1 MRFTVGQLAKVY
13 NISSQAIH
21 GYVDMGILPCVRDD
35 NGYRYFDEY
44 GFQILGTIIKNR
56 NIGFPLKESN
66 YVYQKSNLIEILH
79 RLNEQEQK
87 ANDEMMH
94 LMIQLQQL
102 DNDKFLIQRALLQK
116 DIPVLIDMDKIYR
129 YKLGDDTQNITDLI
143 KEDSTA
149 VSLWYSNLFYTQ
161 SSLVLNYEDSHI
173 NGHTFCLMTSNNNYH
188 GKIDYPSN
196 NLEIVE
202 KGKAISVMTIY
213 KNEVSFKLLESLINT
228 SLVKYPEYCIKSEPF
243 TRLVTSFSD
252 ELCEKVNVIELVI
265 PVKKG
270 ENSTCASIH
279 LIM

>member
-44 GFQILGTIIKNR
+44 GFQMLGTIIKNR

-94 LMIQLQQL
+94 LMIQLHQL
-102 DNDKFLIQRALLQK
+102 DNDKFLIQRALLHK

-129 YKLGDDTQNITDLI
+129 YKLGDDIQNITDLI

-161 SSLVLNYEDSHI
+161 SSLVLNYEGGHI

-188 GKIDYPSN
+188 GKIDYPSE

-228 SLVKYPEYCIKSEPF
+228 SLVKYSEYCIKSEPF

-252 ELCEKVNVIELVI
+252 ELCEKVNVVELVI
-265 PVKKG
+265 PVKKR
-270 ENSTCASIH
+270 
-279 LIM
+279 

>member
-13 NISSQAIH
+13 KISAQAIH

-35 NGYRYFDEY
+35 NGYRYFDDY

-56 NIGFPLKESN
+56 NIGFPLKESS
-66 YVYQKSNLIEILH
+66 YVYDKSSLEEIME
-79 RLNEQEQK
+79 RLSEQERK
-87 ANDEMMH
+87 VNDELLD
-94 LMIQLQQL
+94 LMTQVRQL
-102 DNDKFLIQRALLQK
+102 DFDKHLLQRAATQK
-116 DIPVLIDMDKIYR
+116 DVPVLVDMDKTFR
-129 YKLGDDTQNITDLI
+129 YLLGNNTKNI
-143 KEDSTA
+143 KEFINEDCTS

-213 KNEVSFKLLESLINT
+213 KNEVSFKLLESLINA

-265 PVKKG
+265 PVKKR
-270 ENSTCASIH
+270 
-279 LIM
+279 

>member
-228 SLVKYPEYCIKSEPF
+228 SLVKYPEYFIKSEPF

-265 PVKKG
+265 PVKKR
-270 ENSTCASIH
+270 
-279 LIM
+279 

>member
-44 GFQILGTIIKNR
+44 GFQMLGTIIKNR

-116 DIPVLIDMDKIYR
+116 DTPVLIDMDKIYR
-129 YKLGDDTQNITDLI
+129 YKLGNDTQNITDLI

-161 SSLVLNYEDSHI
+161 SSLVLNYEDNHI
-173 NGHTFCLMTSNNNYH
+173 NGYTFCLMTSNNNYH

-213 KNEVSFKLLESLINT
+213 KNEVSFKLLESLINA

-252 ELCEKVNVIELVI
+252 ELCEKVNIIELMI
-265 PVKKG
+265 PLQKIKK
-270 ENSTCASIH
+270 
-279 LIM
+279 